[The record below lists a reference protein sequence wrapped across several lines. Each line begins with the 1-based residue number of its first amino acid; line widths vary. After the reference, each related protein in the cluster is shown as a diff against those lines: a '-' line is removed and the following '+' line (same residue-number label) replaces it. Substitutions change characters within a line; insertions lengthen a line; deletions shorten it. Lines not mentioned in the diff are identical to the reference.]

1 MNCVIR
7 EFHETAV
14 KQTRRYHKANS
25 GLDQDDLN
33 EYCAEQFSHMIIER
47 CAELCNEVFYNYYK
61 DDPGFEEWHSVNEGD
76 VISDYFG
83 LNLYIDGK
91 PWESPIRKSEQ
102 VSKLTHAL
110 SLMNEVLRDCD
121 SKYANDLENLTE
133 DLEYISDSIE
143 CDLLKE
149 IV

>member
-7 EFHETAV
+7 EFLETAV
-14 KQTRRYHKANS
+14 KQTKRLHKANPKF
-25 GLDQDDLN
+25 DQDVLN
-33 EYCAEQFSHMIIER
+33 EYCAEQFSDMIIKR
-47 CAELCNEVFYNYYK
+47 CVELC
-61 DDPGFEEWHSVNEGD
+61 NEGD

-83 LNLYIDGK
+83 LNLNFNVSKREAPLD
-91 PWESPIRKSEQ
+91 KSEQ

-110 SLMNEVLRDCD
+110 SLMNEALYYCD

-133 DLEYISDSIE
+133 DLDYISNSIE
-143 CDLLKE
+143 FDLLDEIDE

>member
-83 LNLYIDGK
+83 LNLNFNVSKREAPLD
-91 PWESPIRKSEQ
+91 KSEQ

-110 SLMNEVLRDCD
+110 LLMNEVLYYCD

-133 DLEYISDSIE
+133 DLEHISDSIE

>member
-1 MNCVIR
+1 
-7 EFHETAV
+7 
-14 KQTRRYHKANS
+14 
-25 GLDQDDLN
+25 
-33 EYCAEQFSHMIIER
+33 MIIKR
-47 CAELCNEVFYNYYK
+47 CAELSNN
-61 DDPGFEEWHSVNEGD
+61 GD

-83 LNLYIDGK
+83 LNLNFNVSKRKAPLD
-91 PWESPIRKSEQ
+91 KSEQ

-110 SLMNEVLRDCD
+110 SLMNEALYYCD

-143 CDLLKE
+143 CDLLDE

>member
-7 EFHETAV
+7 EFYETAV
-14 KQTRRYHKANS
+14 KETKHYHKANPK
-25 GLDQDDLN
+25 LDQDDLN
-33 EYCAEQFSHMIIER
+33 DYCAEQFSHMIIER

-61 DDPGFEEWHSVNEGD
+61 GDPGFEEWHSNDEGD

-83 LNLYIDGK
+83 LNLFTNRK
-91 PWESPIRKSEQ
+91 PWESPLDKSEQ

-110 SLMNEVLRDCD
+110 SLMNEVLHDCD
-121 SKYANDLENLTE
+121 SKYSNDLENLTE
-133 DLEYISDSIE
+133 DLEYIADSIE
-143 CDLLKE
+143 CDLLEE